1 MTEEKRLKIELSVDL
16 DELAWEIQ
24 NRLAPAITEDAV
36 KDLIDEGIEN
46 ALDVRS
52 IAEQCEGMLDL
63 CSIAEGVTE
72 EMDYYRLTEGV
83 MGEIDYED
91 LMDSLLSSSRMAG
104 FAAAKAAS
112 PELLD
117 RLAKIEAQQK
127 SILEWIEKTTNRMH
141 YIANAHFDPIQ
152 GPKQQNEGG
161 E

>member
-1 MTEEKRLKIELSVDL
+1 MTEEKRLKIELSVDF
-16 DELAWEIQ
+16 DELAWEVHK
-24 NRLAPAITEDAV
+24 RLAPAMTEDAV

-63 CSIAEGVTE
+63 CSMAEGVTE

-91 LMDSLLSSSRMAG
+91 LMDSLLSSSRMAD
-104 FAAAKAAS
+104 FATAKAAS
-112 PELLD
+112 PELME

-127 SILEWIEKTTNRMH
+127 SILEWIEKTTNSIY
-141 YIANAHFDPIQ
+141 YIFDPVQ